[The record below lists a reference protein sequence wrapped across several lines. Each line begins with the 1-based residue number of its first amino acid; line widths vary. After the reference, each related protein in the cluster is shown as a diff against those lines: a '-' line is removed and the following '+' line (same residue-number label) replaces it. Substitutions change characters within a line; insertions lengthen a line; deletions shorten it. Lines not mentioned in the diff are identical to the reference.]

1 MSATTVDKFQ
11 IEVEAIDSASKIIK
25 DLQKSIGS
33 AKASAEDS
41 WNWKSIDNGTDAVKE
56 AAMAF
61 KPFTTSVQLAE
72 ESVKVLQEVVKNVGN
87 EFGFTVDS
95 LGRLRDSLGK
105 FVSDAK
111 LAEAG
116 LLGVKN
122 RIAELIGEAKEID
135 KATKSVSDFS
145 KKIQTID
152 PPNQKFIAMGDSMLS
167 ALNPMNLMSGALQ
180 VFAGGILSSVGS
192 SIMTLL
198 NPMTYLTAGFDAL
211 TIAAESLYSI
221 ISGAFSAAFTAAG
234 MAVDGVVAVFSTLG
248 SAAMSVGSA
257 LMDVGTTIGG
267 LLLTA
272 FDGLLAAAGATAS
285 ALLEVGS
292 AAASALGEAVRVS
305 GDFEQSM
312 ANVKSM
318 GVESEDTFQRMREA
332 AIKLGADTSLSSS
345 QAADAL
351 YSLRSAGFSSEES
364 ILALEGTGKLAEATM
379 SDLQFTAEAVG
390 ATIKQ
395 FGMEASDAGRVSNV
409 FAAAIQNSA
418 LTMDRAANGMKYA
431 GVIAGALKIPFEETT
446 AALMVLNNAGIKGE
460 MAGTALRS
468 GLSKLV
474 DPSKE
479 SAAAIQALGLSVKD
493 TNPALV
499 GITGVVAALEKAGM
513 TATDA
518 VKIFGV
524 EAGPAMANLVG
535 GGAQALTDFQAKITG
550 TNAAL
555 DMSKVQLDTF
565 SGALKIFEGS
575 WESLQIVIG
584 GAFLP
589 VLKQVVIGASEI
601 VNALTTWI
609 QTTGLATA
617 AMAAFNGIV
626 SAVQSVVSMMAPSVS
641 TLGTMFQNLGTTI
654 AGSLTTFG
662 EWIAS
667 TAKTSLAIEGLAKT
681 FGTIIAKTVESIAIF
696 AQLVAGS
703 KAVNDAW
710 NAMRTAAQSLI
721 SDIGIMATQ
730 VQTSLSIWIQSR
742 QAYLD
747 LSIAAAAVGSVFQS
761 VTAVLIS
768 LGGAFFSTVQAVV
781 DFATGTNDAAS
792 AGTSFIDIL
801 VSVANAAKSVSDS
814 IVSGLSSY
822 AEWVTSTDTVSAA
835 LNAVSI
841 AFTAV
846 TSVVTAAVAVFNTVS
861 GGVGAAAASL
871 ADFLTG
877 LQAFVKQTETG
888 IKFDFGGAIKAGIVA
903 GIGII
908 NAAANDV
915 AAAVSKMVGS
925 FNADSVASTI
935 TAFIASI
942 RDNIISGFTTMSA
955 DGAIAQAFVD
965 VFGFLASVAEKVTG
979 PVGDMVSG
987 VFALLKQSFD
997 DNAAAL
1003 GTQMGT
1009 IFEPVVTAAIDALA
1023 GIVDAITATISGAE
1037 SMSGSLSEFFKSGID
1052 AALPNIKE
1060 AFDMLGK
1067 SLGEFVTAALDAAG
1081 LSDFGK
1087 KFVEPILASL
1097 QAGNWDDLKKAL
1109 GELLKKAISEAWAL
1123 FVAGVGAALDFEVFG
1138 VKIRDGII
1146 MALGLALTGLG
1157 ALVMALPVLATL
1169 SAGIVAAVVG
1179 AAASFGP
1186 LILAAGLAVLIGYP
1200 LGNAIAEAFP
1210 EGLKSIGEAAADFMK
1225 GIAAF
1230 FTGEGVDPITNAV
1243 AAIASAIGT
1252 ASVAIGPALTAI
1264 KEGITKA
1271 AVGMADGVVDGAKAI
1286 GEALDNI
1293 GQLFGAAVV
1302 DFSVLVGDIAAAIYD
1317 KFMAF
1322 FTAAGELTAAVEM
1335 WLDANI
1341 AQPIN
1346 NFASSVVETIANIG
1360 TAIYD
1365 GVAAVFEFMTTM
1377 PEDAYTWGAN
1387 IIQSWVDGIMAT
1399 IENAKAGIAS
1409 AVDWV
1414 FGMFKGQSPPK
1425 EGPLQH
1431 IDQWGSNV
1439 AAAWSDSFVARIQS
1453 SIPSITS
1460 AVAAAGSAMGGLGKL
1475 SGVAMPANLT
1485 SAIKGTG
1492 GKAGGAVGAPPG
1504 FAAALSPASRQPAAA
1519 TVNAPINFGG
1529 VTISNGIDMVNF
1541 ADTIS
1546 TSIKQ
1551 TLRTETAAR
1560 RRG

>member
-11 IEVEAIDSASKIIK
+11 IEVEAIDAASNVISAITGFIDAARKKIEPPIK
-25 DLQKSIGS
+25 ISADDSAMLKANDHLEELLQSLNQV
-33 AKASAEDS
+33 KASS
-41 WNWKSIDNGTDAVKE
+41 
-56 AAMAF
+56 
-61 KPFTTSVQLAE
+61 
-72 ESVKVLQEVVKNVGN
+72 GN
-87 EFGFTVDS
+87 M
-95 LGRLRDSLGK
+95 
-105 FVSDAK
+105 FVS
-111 LAEAG
+111 
-116 LLGVKN
+116 
-122 RIAELIGEAKEID
+122 
-135 KATKSVSDFS
+135 F
-145 KKIQTID
+145 
-152 PPNQKFIAMGDSMLS
+152 GDSAIA
-167 ALNPMNLMSGALQ
+167 ALNPVNLLSGAMS
-180 VFAGGILSSVGS
+180 VFAGGVLQSVGS

-446 AALMVLNNAGIKGE
+446 AALMILNNAGIKGE
-460 MAGTALRS
+460 MAGTALRA

-555 DMSKVQLDTF
+555 DMSKTQLDTF

-617 AMAAFNGIV
+617 AMAAFSGVTTAVQTVITTLSPLVGGISATFTALGKYVADSMTAFGAWAAASSTTKDAVEAIKASGEKFVAMLSEMIGGVLSLKTGLDAGKAGFDEWGNQLTVASGSLGEFGTKLAALASQALAAIGTWIQSGQAFTDLRAAVSAAGSVFTSIVTVIMSVGQAVVSTAAAIVNFAAGIGESSATSSTFAGVMKTVSDAVAVVATAITSSIAAYTELILNTDLISTAFSAV
-626 SAVQSVVSMMAPSVS
+626 SAVVS
-641 TLGTMFQNLGTTI
+641 
-654 AGSLTTFG
+654 
-662 EWIAS
+662 
-667 TAKTSLAIEGLAKT
+667 
-681 FGTIIAKTVESIAIF
+681 
-696 AQLVAGS
+696 
-703 KAVNDAW
+703 
-710 NAMRTAAQSLI
+710 
-721 SDIGIMATQ
+721 
-730 VQTSLSIWIQSR
+730 
-742 QAYLD
+742 
-747 LSIAAAAVGSVFQS
+747 
-761 VTAVLIS
+761 
-768 LGGAFFSTVQAVV
+768 
-781 DFATGTNDAAS
+781 
-792 AGTSFIDIL
+792 
-801 VSVANAAKSVSDS
+801 
-814 IVSGLSSY
+814 
-822 AEWVTSTDTVSAA
+822 
-835 LNAVSI
+835 
-841 AFTAV
+841 
-846 TSVVTAAVAVFNTVS
+846 AAVAVFNTVS

-965 VFGFLASVAEKVTG
+965 VFGFLSSVAEKVTG
-979 PVGDMVSG
+979 PVGDMVAG

-1060 AFDMLGK
+1060 AFDALGK

-1157 ALVMALPVLATL
+1157 ALIMALPVLATL

-1186 LILAAGLAVLIGYP
+1186 LIVAAGLAVLIGYP
-1200 LGNAIAEAFP
+1200 LGEAISAAFP

-1302 DFSVLVGDIAAAIYD
+1302 DFAVLVGDIAEAISN
-1317 KFMAF
+1317 KFNEF
-1322 FTAAGELTAAVEM
+1322 FTSAGELSVTVQT
-1335 WLDANI
+1335 WLTNNI
-1341 AQPIN
+1341 MTPIN
-1346 NFASSVVETIANIG
+1346 NFGSAVLDTISNIG
-1360 TAIYD
+1360 KTIYD